1 MVEMAIGVAI
11 FLVAAF
17 GAIQLGLSALA
28 DEGIQ
33 SSALAGVRVAS
44 EAPMSGDPLVRLAAG
59 QSAALSALQQVELGL
74 ARSQSCSGSSPCG
87 IGAECVLYQDRAPKS
102 DTQLPCDEVGGGA
115 DSSLGYGPVPADL
128 DGSQNPSCQS
138 GNCFGVASSMSNCAG
153 VVAPGRLTVCLAYTS
168 WPAKSVDIWIAGGL
182 RTIVPWPSSAG
193 ADVDQVDVRLRLQ
206 VEAFA
211 R

>member
-11 FLVAAF
+11 FLLAAF

-44 EAPMSGDPLVRLAAG
+44 EAPVPGDPLIRLAAG
-59 QSAALSALQQVELGL
+59 QSAALSALRQVELGL
-74 ARSQSCSGSSPCG
+74 AQSQSCSGSSPCG
-87 IGAECVLYQDRAPKS
+87 IGAECVLYRNRAPVS
-102 DTQLPCDEVGGGA
+102 GTQLSCDEVGSGA
-115 DSSLGYGPVPADL
+115 DSVLGYGPAAADL
-128 DGSQNPSCQS
+128 DGSQNPVCRS
-138 GNCFGVASSMSNCAG
+138 GNCFGLASSMSDCAG
-153 VVAPGRLTVCLAYTS
+153 AVAPGTLTVCLAYTS
-168 WPAKSVDIWIAGGL
+168 WPAKAVDIWIVGGL
-182 RTIVPWPSSAG
+182 RTIVPWPSSPG
-193 ADVDQVDVRLRLQ
+193 ADADPVDVRLRFQ

>member
-11 FLVAAF
+11 FLLAAF

-44 EAPMSGDPLVRLAAG
+44 EAPMPGDPLVRLAAG

-74 ARSQSCSGSSPCG
+74 AQSQSCSRPSPCG
-87 IGAECVLYQDRAPKS
+87 IGAECVLYQDRAPVS
-102 DTQLPCDEVGGGA
+102 GTQLPCDEVGSGA

-128 DGSQNPSCQS
+128 DGNQNPSCQS
-138 GNCFGVASSMSNCAG
+138 GNCFGVAGSMSDCAG
-153 VVAPGRLTVCLAYTS
+153 AVAPGTLIVCLAYTS
-168 WPAKSVDIWIAGGL
+168 WPAKAVDIWIVGGL

-193 ADVDQVDVRLRLQ
+193 AGVDPVDVRVRLQ

-211 R
+211 Q